1 MNKIEKQDYTQYF
14 LIQRDPVLFGFV
26 INPFGQFKR
35 IVHFGIMEAGQE
47 TITKAKYVTI
57 FETEDEL
64 RQKVNSIK
72 RNKNYYDIYVGNI
85 EDPEENE

>member
-1 MNKIEKQDYTQYF
+1 
-14 LIQRDPVLFGFV
+14 
-26 INPFGQFKR
+26 
-35 IVHFGIMEAGQE
+35 
-47 TITKAKYVTI
+47 
-57 FETEDEL
+57 ETEDEL